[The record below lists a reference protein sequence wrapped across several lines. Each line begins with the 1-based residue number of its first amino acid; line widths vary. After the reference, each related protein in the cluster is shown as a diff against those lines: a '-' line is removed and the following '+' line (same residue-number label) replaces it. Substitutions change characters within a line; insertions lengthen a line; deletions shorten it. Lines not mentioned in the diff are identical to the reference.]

1 MADDLDYYALL
12 GVAPDAAP
20 EAIRGAFRRL
30 ALRYHPDLAGD
41 ESLRHMQLLTL
52 AYRTLSDSDA
62 RRRYDAERGLRSTWD
77 GPVAAAT
84 TAHPSAPASSA
95 APHWE
100 ARPRRGSVAVQ
111 GRALRMGATLF
122 AADATPVASMALT
135 PDGRLLAAG
144 HLDGSVRVWD
154 AAGTMSVAEL
164 TFGPAAGAGV
174 LQGVRLSPRGMYASA
189 WGLQL
194 GTRVWRV
201 AGGEPLWTVGFSSP
215 VGLMDL
221 TLRDEPATVRLALP
235 DAPPAIGDDEPF
247 RWAHDGRG
255 GTAIFTRAL
264 GGPVSPAEAIPLRCV
279 EPRNLRGI
287 PPNDRGRV
295 QLRQLSSDGRRLL
308 TCAAPPTRMAGSGRT
323 LHLWDLDHR
332 SLRGT
337 PRPRRVTVIAAQ
349 HEDVRFP
356 IAASPDLS
364 HIAASLHG
372 VALRLYPLE
381 PAGPP
386 LDLPAGMVP
395 DDAALAVAPRGEAV
409 ALAREAMV
417 ELFRVADRACV
428 QRWEFGDAVSAIAF
442 APCRDGAVRL
452 AVGLRNGVIEVW
464 EA

>member
-20 EAIRGAFRRL
+20 EVIRSAFRRL

-41 ESLRHMQLLTL
+41 ESLQSMQLLTL
-52 AYRTLSDSDA
+52 AYRTLSDPNA
-62 RRRYDAERGLRSTWD
+62 RRRYDLEHGLRSTWD
-77 GPVAAAT
+77 MPANP
-84 TAHPSAPASSA
+84 HPA
-95 APHWE
+95 APTSPATPHRE

-111 GRALRMGATLF
+111 GHALRLSATLLG
-122 AADATPVASMALT
+122 ADATPIAGLAIT
-135 PDGRLLAAG
+135 PNGRLLAAG
-144 HLDGSVRVWD
+144 YLDGCVRVWD
-154 AAGTMSVAEL
+154 AAGSMPVVEL
-164 TFGPAAGAGV
+164 AFGPGAGAGV
-174 LQGVRLSPRGMYASA
+174 LQGVRLSPGGAYASA

-215 VGLMDL
+215 AGLMDL
-221 TLRDEPATVRLALP
+221 ALRDEPATVCLALP

-247 RWAHDGRG
+247 RWAHEGRG
-255 GTAIFTRAL
+255 GTAIFNRAL
-264 GGPVSPAEAIPLRCV
+264 GGHVSPAEAIPLRCV
-279 EPRNLRGI
+279 EPRNLRGV

-308 TCAAPPTRMAGSGRT
+308 TCAAPPARVAGSGRT
-323 LHLWDLDHR
+323 LHLWDLDRR
-332 SLRGT
+332 SLRGG
-337 PRPRRVTVIAAQ
+337 PRPRRVAEVASH

-364 HIAASLHG
+364 HVAANLQG

-386 LDLPAGMVP
+386 LDLPSGLLP
-395 DDAALAVAPRGEAV
+395 DDAALAVGPRGEAV
-409 ALAREAMV
+409 AVAREATV
-417 ELFRVADRACV
+417 ELFRVADRSCV
-428 QRWEFGDAVSAIAF
+428 QRWEFGDTVSAIAF

-452 AVGLRNGVIEVW
+452 AMGLRNGMVEIW

>member
-20 EAIRGAFRRL
+20 EAIRSAFRRL

-41 ESLRHMQLLTL
+41 ESLQRMQLLTL
-52 AYRTLSDSDA
+52 AYRTLSDPDA
-62 RRRYDAERGLRSTWD
+62 RRRYDAEHGLRSPWD
-77 GPVAAAT
+77 GPAAAPT
-84 TAHPSAPASSA
+84 RPA
-95 APHWE
+95 APTSPGAQHRE
-100 ARPRRGSVAVQ
+100 ARPRRGSVSVQ
-111 GRALRMGATLF
+111 GRALHLGASLL
-122 AADATPVASMALT
+122 AADSTPVADLALT
-135 PDGRLLAAG
+135 PDGRLLAVG
-144 HLDGSVRVWD
+144 YLDGLVRVWD
-154 AAGTMSVAEL
+154 TAGSMPVVEL
-164 TFGPAAGAGV
+164 AFGPGAGAGV
-174 LQGVRLSPRGMYASA
+174 LQGVRLSLDGAYASA

-221 TLRDEPATVRLALP
+221 ILRDEPATVRLALP

-247 RWAHDGRG
+247 RWAHEGRG

-308 TCAAPPTRMAGSGRT
+308 TCAAPPAPVAGSGRT

-332 SLRGT
+332 SLRGS
-337 PRPRRVTVIAAQ
+337 PRPRRVTVISPQ

-356 IAASPDLS
+356 IAAAPDLS
-364 HIAASLHG
+364 HVAASLQG

-395 DDAALAVAPRGEAV
+395 EGAALAVAPRGEAV

-417 ELFRVADRACV
+417 ERFRVADRACV
-428 QRWEFGDAVSAIAF
+428 QRWEFGDTVSAIAF
-442 APCRDGAVRL
+442 APTHDGAVRL
-452 AVGLRNGVIEVW
+452 GVGLRNGVVEVW